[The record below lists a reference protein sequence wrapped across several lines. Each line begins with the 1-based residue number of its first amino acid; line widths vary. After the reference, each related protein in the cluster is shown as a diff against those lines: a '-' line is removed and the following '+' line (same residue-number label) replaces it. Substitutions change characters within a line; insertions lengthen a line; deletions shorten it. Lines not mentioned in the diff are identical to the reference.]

1 MLKWRHFNAT
11 PSFIP
16 KQPNSVL
23 GKILRSDAFDSLL
36 KPDFRKKNLV
46 QTFFI
51 ETPVAR
57 VNLGLA
63 IQLKYG
69 SDTFYRDNN
78 RLPLLLEALKG
89 LGDWEVFGP
98 DESSRIARQYDTH
111 FSTILLI
118 PTPMATRLRKDLYL
132 LGNLIKFGHND
143 RKSWF

>member
-78 RLPLLLEALKG
+78 RLPLLLEG
-89 LGDWEVFGP
+89 LRD
-98 DESSRIARQYDTH
+98 
-111 FSTILLI
+111 
-118 PTPMATRLRKDLYL
+118 
-132 LGNLIKFGHND
+132 
-143 RKSWF
+143 